1 MNFKCRVAHSHRIGL
16 QCLLAGSIIPIFFTG
31 CSDSRMETE
40 VASPPVVAS
49 TPSVA
54 TLSAKT
60 LTDAFT
66 LNENSANQTYKGNVI
81 TVYGPVQEKHD
92 EGDKALVVLTGGNGQ
107 EVFCAISSRLSG
119 DADDLEVGRTAIIKG
134 KCFGIVKGN
143 LSLDKCIIEDRL
155 RELKAKAKSG
165 DSTAQFDLAKAL
177 ETPAKEIRDIRRAFH
192 LYCQAAETGHEDAKG
207 TVMKALANAWS
218 PETNSPVVWQWL
230 KEEAE
235 AGNTEACYLL
245 GILFN
250 VDEDFGI
257 DPKASVPWF
266 KKASDGGHQEAMYTM
281 AVLNYE
287 GELVPT
293 NKAES
298 ARLLSLVDPQR
309 QPRAS
314 ESLGLMNLLGDGVPV
329 DIPAG
334 LSHLETAVANGRA
347 QSASTLGRI
356 YLDGVAVPKD
366 REKAREWFLKAA
378 EMGDAYGQVKAGLL
392 LGGKD
397 AARFERSRNLVFAA
411 LSNDQQVAY
420 AEIVSFMTDEVTQ
433 ILETDNPP
441 LAPQDSMWFRKING
455 TLDGGKF
462 IGLNEGVLDL
472 MSNTNR
478 IAVPLADLDVAGR
491 TRYDPEFRSLLA
503 RSIITE
509 NVYAM
514 TAEFKPPKPKPSTND
529 WTEALRTMA
538 VDGEPDAMAWLGI
551 SLLEDPKTREEGIG
565 WLKKSAEAG
574 SAYGQNAMGAVC
586 LNGIGQSVDKETA
599 FRMFKLASNQGHSES
614 TFTAGRMLMA
624 GAGCEKDTNGG
635 LRLIRQAA
643 DEGEFQAILFLGRYF
658 YGDRW
663 GSRDAAQAFAW
674 FRWGAVLG
682 SPEAQYWLGRMYY
695 EGKGLPKDYNRAIQW
710 LSASSGQGYQPASQ
724 FLESDA
730 ANRQEMAKAKA
741 AYRQELERHA
751 NQVERIRQNPKYD
764 LVNYLSG
771 APRRFSKSSTEREA
785 YGQFQKNLTQGYS
798 IRAAASKAWEDVG
811 GVPRASSQSNSSRPS
826 SSSGSSRIQPSDS
839 IIMVGR
845 GGNLEAAEEAAMYGK
860 PLPPGARYVDPSS
873 LPSDGK
879 YDGRIP
885 INPFGSGGGVT
896 YGLGDW
902 GRIINPNGVNF

>member
-1 MNFKCRVAHSHRIGL
+1 MNFKCRVGQAHRIGF
-16 QCLLAGSIIPIFFTG
+16 QCLMAGSLIPVFFTG
-31 CSDSRMETE
+31 CSDSRKEAE
-40 VASPPVVAS
+40 VASSSVVAT

-60 LTDAFT
+60 LTDAFA

-92 EGDKALVVLTGGNGQ
+92 EGDKALVVLTGGINQ
-107 EVFCAISSRLSG
+107 EVFCTVSPRLSG

-134 KCFGIVKGN
+134 KCLGIVQGN
-143 LSLDKCIIEDRL
+143 LSLDKCVIEDRL

-192 LYCQAAETGHEDAKG
+192 LYCQAAEAGHEDAKW
-207 TVMKALANAWS
+207 TVTRALANAWS
-218 PETNSPVVWQWL
+218 PETNAPVIWQWL

-235 AGNTEACYLL
+235 TGNAEACYLM

-250 VDEDFGI
+250 VNEDFGI
-257 DPKASVPWF
+257 DPKAGVPWF
-266 KKASDGGHQEAMYTM
+266 KKASDGGHQEATYTM

-309 QPRAS
+309 QPRAA
-314 ESLGLMNLLGDGVPV
+314 ESLGLMRLLGDGIEADVPN
-329 DIPAG
+329 G
-334 LSHLETAVANGRA
+334 LSLLETAVAYGRA

-356 YLDGVAVPKD
+356 YLYGVAVPKD

-397 AARFERSRNLVFAA
+397 SARFERSRNLVFAA

-420 AEIVSFMTDEVTQ
+420 TEIVSFMTDEVTGM
-433 ILETDNPP
+433 LETDNPP

-455 TLDGGKF
+455 TLGGGKF

-472 MSNTNR
+472 MSDTNR

-514 TAEFKPPKPKPSTND
+514 TAEFKQPKPKPSTND
-529 WTEALRTMA
+529 WTEALRTLA
-538 VDGEPDAMAWLGI
+538 DDGEPDAMAWLGN

-574 SAYGQNAMGAVC
+574 SAYGQNAMGMVC
-586 LNGIGQSVDKETA
+586 LSGIGQSVDKETA
-599 FRMFKLASNQGHSES
+599 FRMFKLASEQGYSES
-614 TFTAGRMLMA
+614 TFTVGRMLMA
-624 GAGCEKDTNGG
+624 GAGCEKDSNGG
-635 LRLIRQAA
+635 LGLIRQAA
-643 DEGEFQAILFLGRYF
+643 NEGEIPAILFLGRYF
-658 YGDRW
+658 YGDRR

-674 FRWGAVLG
+674 FRWGAVMG

-695 EGKGLPKDYNRAIQW
+695 EGRGLPKDYNRAIQW
-710 LSASSGQGYQPASQ
+710 LSSSSGQDYQPASHY
-724 FLESDA
+724 LESDS
-730 ANRQEMAKAKA
+730 ANRQEMARAKA
-741 AYRQELERHA
+741 AYQQELERHA
-751 NQVERIRQNPKYD
+751 DQVERIRQNPKYD

-785 YGQFQKNLTQGYS
+785 YSQFHKNLSQGYS
-798 IRAAASKAWEDVG
+798 LRAAASKAWEDVG
-811 GVPRASSQSNSSRPS
+811 VAPRASPRASSQS
-826 SSSGSSRIQPSDS
+826 SSGSIF
-839 IIMVGR
+839 
-845 GGNLEAAEEAAMYGK
+845 GGAT
-860 PLPPGARYVDPSS
+860 DPRDRLAIAKATQNMLGNRFSTIGSPFDGWSS
-873 LPSDGK
+873 LPTYWSDEQTWR
-879 YDGRIP
+879 DRQLEAIQ
-885 INPFGSGGGVT
+885 GSTMG
-896 YGLGDW
+896 
-902 GRIINPNGVNF
+902 F

>member
-1 MNFKCRVAHSHRIGL
+1 MNFKCRVGHALRIRL
-16 QCLLAGSIIPIFFTG
+16 QCLLAGSLIPVFFTG
-31 CSDSRMETE
+31 CSGSRKEAE
-40 VASPPVVAS
+40 VASSSVVAT

-54 TLSAKT
+54 MLPAKT
-60 LTDAFT
+60 LTDAFA

-92 EGDKALVVLTGGNGQ
+92 EGDNALVVLTGGINQ
-107 EVFCAISSRLSG
+107 EVFCTVSPRLSG

-134 KCFGIVKGN
+134 KCLGIVQGN
-143 LSLDKCIIEDRL
+143 LSLDKCVIEDRL

-192 LYCQAAETGHEDAKG
+192 LYCQAAEAGHEDAKW
-207 TVMKALANAWS
+207 TVTRALANAWS
-218 PETNSPVVWQWL
+218 PETNAPVIWQWL

-235 AGNTEACYLL
+235 TGNAEACYLM

-257 DPKASVPWF
+257 DPKAGVPWF
-266 KKASDGGHQEAMYTM
+266 KKASDGGHQEATYTM

-298 ARLLSLVDPQR
+298 ARLLSRVDHKR
-309 QPRAS
+309 QPRAA
-314 ESLGLMNLLGDGVPV
+314 ESLGLMRLLGDGIEADVPN
-329 DIPAG
+329 G
-334 LSHLETAVANGRA
+334 LSLLETAVANGRA

-356 YLDGVAVPKD
+356 YLYGVAVPKD

-420 AEIVSFMTDEVTQ
+420 TEIVSFMTDEVTGM
-433 ILETDNPP
+433 LEADNPP
-441 LAPQDSMWFRKING
+441 VAPQDSMWFRKING
-455 TLDGGKF
+455 TLSGGKF
-462 IGLNEGVLDL
+462 ISLNDGILNL
-472 MSNTNR
+472 MSDTNR
-478 IAVPLADLDVAGR
+478 IAVLLADLDVAGR

-529 WTEALRTMA
+529 WTEALRTLA
-538 VDGEPDAMAWLGI
+538 DDGEPDAMAWLGN

-574 SAYGQNAMGAVC
+574 SAYGQNAMGMVC
-586 LNGIGQSVDKETA
+586 LSGIGQSVDKETA
-599 FRMFKLASNQGHSES
+599 FRMFKLASDQGYSES

-624 GAGCEKDTNGG
+624 GAGCEKDSNGG
-635 LRLIRQAA
+635 LGLIRQAA
-643 DEGEFQAILFLGRYF
+643 NEGEIPAILFLGRYF
-658 YGDRW
+658 YGDRR

-674 FRWGAVLG
+674 FRWGAVMG

-695 EGKGLPKDYNRAIQW
+695 EGRGLPKDYNRAIQW
-710 LSASSGQGYQPASQ
+710 LSSSSSQGYQPASHY
-724 FLESDA
+724 LESDSS
-730 ANRQEMAKAKA
+730 NRQEMARAKA
-741 AYRQELERHA
+741 AYQQELERHA
-751 NQVERIRQNPKYD
+751 DQVERIRQNPKYD

-785 YGQFQKNLTQGYS
+785 YSQFHKNLSQGYS
-798 IRAAASKAWEDVG
+798 LRAAASKAWEDVG
-811 GVPRASSQSNSSRPS
+811 VAPRASPRASSQS
-826 SSSGSSRIQPSDS
+826 SSGSIFGSTTDPRDRLAIAKATQN
-839 IIMVGR
+839 ML
-845 GGNLEAAEEAAMYGK
+845 GNRFSTIGS
-860 PLPPGARYVDPSS
+860 PFDGWSS
-873 LPSDGK
+873 LPTYWSDEQTWRDRQLEAIG
-879 YDGRIP
+879 
-885 INPFGSGGGVT
+885 GSTMG
-896 YGLGDW
+896 
-902 GRIINPNGVNF
+902 F